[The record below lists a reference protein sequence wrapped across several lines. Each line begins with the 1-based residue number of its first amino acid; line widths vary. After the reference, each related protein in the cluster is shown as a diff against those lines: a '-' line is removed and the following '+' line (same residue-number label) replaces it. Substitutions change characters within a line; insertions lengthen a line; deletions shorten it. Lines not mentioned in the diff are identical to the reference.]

1 MELTTDEMRYAC
13 GYVPHKLLK
22 RYEARSGAV
31 YSQYVQCLGDMA
43 VEGEGDEFATYS
55 RRWFDQVNRGGLFPL
70 NDTLFVEIE
79 KCVRVVLPKHIIQ
92 GDSDKA
98 TFKKSVLDVIVNNED
113 VQFYWVLLSQDI
125 DDVEHAESVGDN
137 PRICNG
143 CIMDGREIYVRQLKS
158 QLVSAS
164 QLVANNDYHSS
175 QILLCSHVYIVFSIV
190 HIFFNKSHIIHTVLY
205 TANT

>member
-1 MELTTDEMRYAC
+1 M
-13 GYVPHKLLK
+13 
-22 RYEARSGAV
+22 

-70 NDTLFVEIE
+70 NEKTFTLLVEIE

-98 TFKKSVLDVIVNNED
+98 TYKKSVLDVIVNNED

-125 DDVEHAESVGDN
+125 DVEHAEALLTEIVNLWLTIRGFAMAASWMG
-137 PRICNG
+137 
-143 CIMDGREIYVRQLKS
+143 EIYVKQLKS

-164 QLVANNDYHSS
+164 QLVANNYYHSS
-175 QILLCSHVYIVFSIV
+175 QILPCSHVYIVFS
-190 HIFFNKSHIIHTVLY
+190 
-205 TANT
+205 